1 MMSESRIAR
10 ARMGVGGTIGVTAAG
25 LAALDIQL
33 NIPDWM
39 IRVAMIKLAFIA
51 AGGLLAAGAL
61 VGRHARSR
69 SLQVDPAAAQ
79 LGEGPARD
87 FTPDRDKVDESF
99 VEKRR

>member
-10 ARMGVGGTIGVTAAG
+10 ALMGLGVTIGVTAAG

-61 VGRHARSR
+61 MGRHARSR
-69 SLQVDPAAAQ
+69 SLQVDSSPAQ
-79 LGEGPARD
+79 LDEGPAREI
-87 FTPDRDKVDESF
+87 TPDRDKVGEGF
-99 VEKRR
+99 EEKHR